1 MLSSAVLLN
10 CRTDWNNDVGEPLL
24 HKHSPPHLPPIQ
36 TPVSVAAGLEVT
48 GYGGGDEARKEK
60 VANSAV
66 N

>member
-10 CRTDWNNDVGEPLL
+10 CRTDWNNDVG
-24 HKHSPPHLPPIQ
+24 KPPPTNLPPIQ
-36 TPVSVAAGLEVT
+36 TPVSVAAGLEVA